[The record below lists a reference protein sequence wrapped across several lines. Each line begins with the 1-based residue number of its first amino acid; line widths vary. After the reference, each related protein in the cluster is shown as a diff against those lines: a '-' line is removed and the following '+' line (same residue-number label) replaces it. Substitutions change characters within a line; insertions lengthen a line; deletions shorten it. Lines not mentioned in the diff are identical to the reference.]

1 MVPQFYTCNWPYA
14 EHIVNHEDQDHILS
28 SHNSS
33 ISISNTK
40 LEDEE
45 NEKEEASP
53 LGNAKNITQ
62 QTIQNA
68 TDATTTVINHSEDQ
82 WEQCF
87 LKMMQKLNERQQNDE
102 SMMFSL
108 YMDEPG
114 KTIKMYGK
122 TSFRMI
128 LMYVSVHASS
138 MK

>member
-1 MVPQFYTCNWPYA
+1 M
-14 EHIVNHEDQDHILS
+14 S

-68 TDATTTVINHSEDQ
+68 TDATTVINHSEDQ

-102 SMMFSL
+102 SMIFSL

>member
-1 MVPQFYTCNWPYA
+1 MQDLVPQFYTCNWPYA

-33 ISISNTK
+33 INSNTK

-45 NEKEEASP
+45 NEKEP

-62 QTIQNA
+62 NPVQNA
-68 TDATTTVINHSEDQ
+68 TNDATVKKHSEDQ

-87 LKMMQKLNERQQNDE
+87 LKMMQKLNEGKKSDE
-102 SMMFSL
+102 SMIFSL

-114 KTIKMYGK
+114 KTIKMYG
-122 TSFRMI
+122 TTFRII
-128 LMYVSVHASS
+128 LRSS
-138 MK
+138 YI